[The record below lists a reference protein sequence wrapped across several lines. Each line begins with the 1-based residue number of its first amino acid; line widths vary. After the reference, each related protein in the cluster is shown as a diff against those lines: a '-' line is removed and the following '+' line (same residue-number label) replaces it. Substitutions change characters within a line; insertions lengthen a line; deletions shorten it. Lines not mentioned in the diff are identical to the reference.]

1 MRWSALGFWAI
12 SYDSAQGENLRTQTN
27 KITPKW
33 GDFIGAG
40 TGTLTLGLI
49 LGKDAL

>member
-1 MRWSALGFWAI
+1 MST
-12 SYDSAQGENLRTQTN
+12 TQPHRAYPNNVPNTR
-27 KITPKW
+27 KTTPVRVL
-33 GDFIGAG
+33 FLVTIIINGAG